1 MRSRRCKDYKNN
13 FAHLLNIIYQHTCPS
28 CFMLFLAE
36 RSLLCFPWQRDIFY
50 AEECGAEHEQL
61 CCKNQHRTV
70 DNSLWRYRHANSSE
84 ENCCRKRCYRQILF
98 HRHSFFKTI
107 TITITITITGTG
119 LTSGSFRLR
128 IIPMMLM
135 TETVNGRR
143 DQSPV
148 SSSLSSGL

>member
-36 RSLLCFPWQRDIFY
+36 RSLLCFPWQGDIFY

-70 DNSLWRYRHANSSE
+70 DNPLWRYRHANSSE
-84 ENCCRKRCYRQILF
+84 ENCCRERCYRHILF

-107 TITITITITGTG
+107 TITITITLAIAI
-119 LTSGSFRLR
+119 FFNDNDNDN
-128 IIPMMLM
+128 
-135 TETVNGRR
+135 VN
-143 DQSPV
+143 V
-148 SSSLSSGL
+148 SDSDSVGDKPLAISH